1 MIFGTIK
8 VIYIV
13 IHQEMSM
20 GLCQRLS
27 TPDGKYLKKNSE
39 SHQCYVG
46 CQIQKK
52 KMQLIK
58 TSSRYA

>member
-1 MIFGTIK
+1 MIFGTTK
-8 VIYIV
+8 VIHIV

-27 TPDGKYLKKNSE
+27 TPDEKYLKKNSE
-39 SHQCYVG
+39 SHQCYVR

-52 KMQLIK
+52 KRA
-58 TSSRYA
+58 TD